1 MDWIHITIRLGCTLD
16 GKQLGAVK
24 RQFSSNSI
32 KHMEFLAVSL
42 LIDLIDLVTLSNVDF
57 DVSINLLVPL

>member
-1 MDWIHITIRLGCTLD
+1 
-16 GKQLGAVK
+16 
-24 RQFSSNSI
+24 
-32 KHMEFLAVSL
+32 MEFLAVGL